1 MSINSN
7 NAFVKVEDNLPQI
20 SMGGVFSNIKSFED
34 AQRMAKIL
42 ASSQLIPKS
51 YQGRIDDCCIALEM
65 AQRIGASPMAV
76 LQNLY
81 IVYGKP
87 AWSSQFLIS
96 AINACGKFTPL
107 RYKMTGEKGKPSY
120 GCIAW
125 TVDRYGETLE
135 GPEVTIAMAD
145 AEGWTTKNGSKWKN
159 MPELMLRYRA
169 ATFFSRLYCPEL
181 MMGLSTQD
189 EIIDVSPVVTE
200 ARQSRFERAPDPQ
213 AADEIEDEIPM
224 DFPTQ
229 PDAEVEPEIPQPP
242 KRQLLTRRP
251 PNYETTGFELN
262 LHTWLIDQDAG
273 VSGEQIKAICNR
285 GNVPF
290 DSNLFENDA
299 ELLKSLVK
307 TIKGQ

>member
-1 MSINSN
+1 MSNDSN
-7 NAFVKVEDNLPQI
+7 ALVKVEDNLPQI

-51 YQGRIDDCCIALEM
+51 YQGRINDCCIALEM

-107 RYKMTGEKGKPSY
+107 RYKMTGEKGEPSY

-135 GPEVTIAMAD
+135 GPEVTIAMAN

-200 ARQSRFERAPDPQ
+200 ARPSQFEQSTQINNAQCD
-213 AADEIEDEIPM
+213 DIPM
-224 DFPTQ
+224 DFPPVGEQEQ
-229 PDAEVEPEIPQPP
+229 PAKPK
-242 KRQLLTRRP
+242 KRQLLTRRMP
-251 PNYETTGFELN
+251 IHDTSEFELN
-262 LHTWLIDQDAG
+262 LHTWLIDNAG
-273 VSGEQIKAICNR
+273 GISTEQIKAKCDR
-285 GNVPF
+285 DNVPF
-290 DSNLFENDA
+290 DSGLFTNDA
-299 ELLKSLVK
+299 EILKSFVQ
-307 TIKGQ
+307 TILG